1 MQKLTNE
8 CKLEAANKKEAE
20 STEKAGGA
28 TSSSLGAAESKKTQE
43 DDASRAL
50 SKLSDNFASMP
61 QIISLIDG
69 KNELLKEIR
78 LPNPKKRL
86 KAIVEIK
93 KII

>member
-1 MQKLTNE
+1 MLYLQFGEVLLTKLVDQKPQLVQKITNE
-8 CKLEAANKKEAE
+8 CKLEAANKKQAE

-61 QIISLIDG
+61 
-69 KNELLKEIR
+69 
-78 LPNPKKRL
+78 
-86 KAIVEIK
+86 
-93 KII
+93 